1 MENIISFRDRFSALE
16 NYCHLISN
24 SLGAMPDAAR
34 DGALAYTDAWS
45 QKGVSAWKDPW
56 MTMSRNVG
64 DRLATI
70 MNAPPDS
77 VSMHPNVT
85 SATATLLS
93 CLDIAGRRN
102 KVVMVEH
109 EFPSL
114 LYLYREW
121 VRDEGRVEVVP
132 AVDAISFSTEA
143 LLDAIDEQTLLVP
156 ISHVLFRSSY
166 KVDVE
171 AIVEKAHRVGAK
183 VVLDVFQSLGCV
195 PVYITKWNVDFAV
208 GGCLKWLCGGPGAC
222 FLYVRPELAATL
234 TPRFTGWLAH
244 VQPFEFSSGA
254 QKYAAG
260 ANRFI
265 SGTPVI
271 PALYTCQAGLEII
284 SEVGV
289 DAIRTRSLQAT
300 DHLLGEARKRGWPV
314 TTPADGNLRG
324 GTVAFNIPNAES
336 VAAELCA
343 RNILV
348 DFRPRAGIRIS
359 PHFYNTD
366 DELNLLVHEIETIIK
381 STQETTPHI

>member
-1 MENIISFRDRFSALE
+1 
-16 NYCHLISN
+16 
-24 SLGAMPDAAR
+24 MPDAAR
-34 DGALAYTDAWS
+34 DGALAYTEAWS
-45 QKGVSAWKDPW
+45 LRAVRAWEDPW
-56 MTMSRNVG
+56 WLLGRNVG
-64 DRLATI
+64 DRLAAI
-70 MNAPPDS
+70 MNADLDS

-93 CLDIAGRRN
+93 CLSIRGKRN
-102 KVVMVEH
+102 RVVMVEH

-121 VRDEGRVEVVP
+121 VGDDGEVTIVP
-132 AVDAISFSTEA
+132 AIDAISFSTDA

-166 KVDVE
+166 RVDVE
-171 AIVEKAHRVGAK
+171 AIVEKAHRVGAL

-195 PVYITKWNVDFAV
+195 PVEIKKWRVDFAV

-222 FLYVRPELAATL
+222 FLYVRPELATTL

-244 VQPFEFSSGA
+244 ARPFEFSSGP
-254 QKYAAG
+254 QEYTTG
-260 ANRFI
+260 AYRFI
-265 SGTPVI
+265 NGTPVI
-271 PALYTCQAGLEII
+271 PALYTCQAGLEVI

-289 DAIRTRSLQAT
+289 DAIRTRSLAAT
-300 DHLLGEARKRGWPV
+300 EHLLQEAGQRGWPV
-314 TTPADGNLRG
+314 TTPESGDRRG
-324 GTVAFNIPNAES
+324 GTIAINIPDAERI
-336 VAAELCA
+336 AAELCA

-366 DELNLLVHEIETIIK
+366 DELNLVVHEIETILK
-381 STQETTPHI
+381 SA